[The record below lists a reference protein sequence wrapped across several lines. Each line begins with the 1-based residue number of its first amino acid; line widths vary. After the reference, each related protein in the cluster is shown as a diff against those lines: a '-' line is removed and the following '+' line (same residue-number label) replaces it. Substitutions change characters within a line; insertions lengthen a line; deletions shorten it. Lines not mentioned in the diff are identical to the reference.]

1 MNSAPLAPG
10 AYIVSNIK
18 EQSKIIGN
26 KLLEVSTMLK
36 VIASRD
42 ETPID
47 SMNISALYAEIS
59 LAFSDLLPLDQLS
72 LLPKKCDCSVFFEA
86 FAEETKLS
94 GIKSQ
99 KLLAKVQQLK
109 KKQLTQKIETL
120 GKSFEENHLS
130 IAQAEK
136 ELSTLCDTE
145 LRDKLRELKVFEI
158 LNAEKA
164 NPHFLELAKK
174 TTTISENLSDI

>member
-36 VIASRD
+36 VIASMD

-72 LLPKKCDCSVFFEA
+72 QLTKKCDCSVFFEA
-86 FAEETKLS
+86 LAEETKLS

-109 KKQLTQKIETL
+109 KI
-120 GKSFEENHLS
+120 N
-130 IAQAEK
+130 
-136 ELSTLCDTE
+136 
-145 LRDKLRELKVFEI
+145 
-158 LNAEKA
+158 
-164 NPHFLELAKK
+164 
-174 TTTISENLSDI
+174 